1 MNYDDICFT
10 LKQSIPPYPH
20 TFFSPAQGP
29 FHQLTLINVSF
40 IFRRDY
46 KTSSMCTTIALCCTP
61 TFSFTFDSNF
71 QLIISILFCSTI
83 CSLIMLCISS
93 TCRQKRVFRYI
104 LCMYNKKMVLCWR
117 IYN

>member
-46 KTSSMCTTIALCCTP
+46 KLLACDTTIALCCTP

-71 QLIISILFCSTI
+71 QLITSMVQFHVSSI
-83 CSLIMLCISS
+83 IMLCISS
-93 TCRQKRVFRYI
+93 TCRQKHVFRYS
-104 LCMYNKKMVLCWR
+104 LCMYNNKMVLFVNC
-117 IYN
+117 Y

>member
-71 QLIISILFCSTI
+71 QLITSMVQFHVSSI
-83 CSLIMLCISS
+83 IMLCISS
-93 TCRQKRVFRYI
+93 TCRQKHVFRYS
-104 LCMYNKKMVLCWR
+104 LCMYNNKMVLFVNC
-117 IYN
+117 Y